1 MNDLPSDEKLR
12 INLGAGPDRRNGW
25 INVDLDETQHPDVL
39 WNLNELPY
47 PFDDSSAV
55 HIYGAQLL
63 EHLTLHSLAF
73 FQETYRI
80 LDSDGTLEIVLPN
93 MFSLRNR
100 ALYVA
105 GRIESSPEWNPYH
118 MKLVHPRYLLRLA
131 RHVGFEAQL
140 AYNRAPR
147 LPLRYL
153 LSGSLWIIA
162 RKRR

>member
-1 MNDLPSDEKLR
+1 VTHVESPEKLK
-12 INLGAGPDRRNGW
+12 INLGAGPDRRPGW
-25 INVDLDETQHPDVL
+25 VNVDLDQDQHPDVI
-39 WNLNELPY
+39 WNLNERPY
-47 PFDDSSAV
+47 PFDDASAV

-63 EHLTLHSLAF
+63 EHLTLHSLEF

-100 ALYVA
+100 ALYVT

-118 MKLVHPRYLLRLA
+118 IKLVHPRYLLRLA
-131 RHVGFEAQL
+131 RHVGFDAHL
-140 AYNRAPR
+140 AYNRLPK

-153 LSGSLWIIA
+153 LSGSLWIVA